1 MVTLAL
7 PFLAAATLLPQ
18 ARSFWVI
25 QPGQATQPAQVEV
38 KARLVK
44 EGRTIAVYQED
55 GYNFSDRGAADET
68 SQIANA
74 VETFDAKIYPRED
87 ALFGP
92 CPDSDGNGK
101 VILLLTRTAP
111 TSGAFVPF
119 DEMPEAEALRYG
131 FHSNQGEVLFAP
143 FAEQGNRAGLNVQ
156 AVAAA
161 FHLLLHYSR
170 DAHETSWSRMLANY
184 TPYLCGL
191 ASPRLLW
198 GETDPE
204 GRGHAASD
212 PWSAHGWSLLFL
224 EYLRDKLGDDSLRGL
239 VSAPEQ
245 GLAGIDRLLAARGD
259 RRTAADLVGDFAMAC
274 WLDDPALAGGR
285 FSFSHAVPP
294 RPLPAARATA
304 SRPTSGVI
312 EIGAGGMA
320 FILVDGDGQRPF
332 PLTLQGDPSV
342 QWTGRAVRLRA
353 LGPDEEMP
361 VSFAPSGLAKIDLP
375 VLGPGESVV
384 VAAVAVPG
392 DSAFFD
398 RRDLLLR
405 WGIGWVPHAPAD
417 QADETLTKLLKKALP
432 DGGAAARTRLMS
444 TVDRLS
450 GTPAAGVPGPLITT
464 RYACA
469 PAAAD
474 VVEVLRQE
482 AGRRGLPVRVST
494 FAHRASN
501 GAEQQWSN
509 VLVELPGNDPRRWPV
524 VLAAHW
530 DGAREHLDDSY
541 QRALNVDDDASGVAV
556 AMEAAS
562 AMSRMG
568 HRAPIVV
575 AFLAGG
581 YQEAAGAQALLDEMG
596 GRVAA
601 WIELDRVGVPV
612 HWPRTLTVT
621 LEGGRS
627 LPKFP
632 WSLTQE
638 FRRAK
643 LLPVEQSEITDPH
656 SGAALAAARQIPA
669 VVVCTHPD
677 AGADALDTPLAVER
691 GRLSPGLMV
700 LITKVLAGAVVNL
713 AGASS

>member
-55 GYNFSDRGAADET
+55 GYSFSAAGPADEAA
-68 SQIANA
+68 QIANTVA
-74 VETFDAKIYPRED
+74 TFDGTIYPRED
-87 ALFGP
+87 TLFGP
-92 CPDSDGNGK
+92 CPDVDGNGR
-101 VILLLTRTAP
+101 VIVLVTHAAP

-119 DEMPEAEALRYG
+119 DEMPESEALRYG
-131 FHSNQGEVLFAP
+131 FHSNEGEVLFVP
-143 FAEQGNRAGLNVQ
+143 FSEQGNRAGLNVQ

-161 FHLLLHYSR
+161 FHLLLHHAR
-170 DAHETSWSRMLANY
+170 DPEETSWSRMFASY
-184 TPYLCGL
+184 APYLCGL
-191 ASPRLLW
+191 ATPRLLW
-198 GETDPE
+198 GDTDPE
-204 GRGHAASD
+204 GEAHAASD
-212 PWSAHGWSLLFL
+212 AWSAHGWSLLFL
-224 EYLRDKLGDDSLRGL
+224 EYLREKLGDEGLRGL
-239 VSAPEQ
+239 VGSP
-245 GLAGIDRLLAARGD
+245 GKGMAGIDRLLVQRGEHG
-259 RRTAADLVGDFAMAC
+259 TSADLLADFAMAC
-274 WLDDPALAGGR
+274 WLDEPALAGGR
-285 FSFSHAVPP
+285 FSFSRAVPP
-294 RPLPAARATA
+294 RPLPSARAVA

-312 EIGAGGMA
+312 EVGVGGMA
-320 FILVDGDGQRPF
+320 FIIVDGDGQRSF

-342 QWTGRAVRLRA
+342 SWAARAVRLRA
-353 LGPDEEMP
+353 LGPDDELSI
-361 VSFAPSGLAKIDLP
+361 SFPPSGVTKVELPALAS
-375 VLGPGESVV
+375 GESVV
-384 VAAVAVPG
+384 VAVVAVPG
-392 DSAFFD
+392 ASALFD

-432 DGGAAARTRLMS
+432 DGGAAARARLMS

-450 GTPAAGVPGPLITT
+450 GAPAAGVPGPLITT
-464 RYACA
+464 RYAWA

-494 FAHRASN
+494 FARRASN

-509 VLVELPGNDPRRWPV
+509 VLVELPGSDPRRWPV

-541 QRALNVDDDASGVAV
+541 QRALNIDDDASGMAV

-596 GRVAA
+596 GRVTA

-643 LLPVEQSEITDPH
+643 LVPVEQSEITDPH

-677 AGADALDTPLAVER
+677 AGADGLDTPPAVER

-700 LITKVLAGAVVNL
+700 LITKVLAGALVNL